1 MFKCLSGQ
9 KSLLA
14 ISSRSYCFRSLISK
28 LFLNDN
34 CFDSLETKTFI
45 HDSLSEFSRFTL
57 FSYQGSLA
65 PVCPTGQLK
74 HIITITKACQQ

>member
-1 MFKCLSGQ
+1 MFNLWSEQ
-9 KSLLA
+9 LLA
-14 ISSRSYCFRSLISK
+14 ILPVLTVFRSLISK

-34 CFDSLETKTFI
+34 CFDFLETKTFI